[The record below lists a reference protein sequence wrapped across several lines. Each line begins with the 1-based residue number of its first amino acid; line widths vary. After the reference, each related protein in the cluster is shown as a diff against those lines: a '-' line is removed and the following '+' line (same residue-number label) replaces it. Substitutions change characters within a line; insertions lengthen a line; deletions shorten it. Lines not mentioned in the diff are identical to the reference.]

1 VRPFLIA
8 FPATL
13 LTILLVALALPTG
26 EVVKLET
33 IDAKGRDHHS
43 ALWIVEID
51 GAPYLR
57 SGSPDSGWLARVR
70 EHPGVALVRDD
81 VRRAYRAEPVDD
93 PAVRR
98 AVNEAMARKYGVAD
112 ALVRSAVDVE
122 RSVPVRL
129 EAREGPDVRA
139 PQ

>member
-1 VRPFLIA
+1 MRAFLIA

-13 LTILLVALALPTG
+13 LAILAAALALPTG
-26 EVVKLET
+26 EVVTLET
-33 IDAKGRDHHS
+33 TDPSGRHHDS
-43 ALWIVEID
+43 VLWIVEID
-51 GAPYLR
+51 GAEYLR
-57 SGSPDSGWLARVR
+57 SGNPDSHWLARVR

-81 VRRAYRAEPVDD
+81 ARRAYRAEAVDD

-112 ALVRSAVDVE
+112 ALVRSAVDVG

-129 EAREGPDVRA
+129 EAREGPDVHA
-139 PQ
+139 AD